1 MVCDRCKMAVA
12 KVLKEKDFTYQTI
25 DLGEVSLVDP
35 PTEEKMVEL
44 KSALLILGF
53 ELIDDKKSKLIEQ
66 IKTEVI
72 KIIHRPDQKIKKNFS
87 MHLVEKIGKDYSSL
101 SSLFS
106 EIEGI
111 TLERYIIHQ
120 KIEKAKELLV
130 YDELSLGQIADQL
143 NYSSIQH
150 LSNQFKKVTG
160 LTPSHFK
167 KMRHPSRKALDKV

>member
-1 MVCDRCKMAVA
+1 MAVA
-12 KVLKEKDFTYQTI
+12 KALEERALAYQTI
-25 DLGEVSLVDP
+25 ELGEVSLADP
-35 PTEEKMVEL
+35 PSKEKIVEL
-44 KSALLILGF
+44 KSALLQLGF
-53 ELIDDKKSKLIEQ
+53 ELIDDKKSKLVEQ
-66 IKTEVI
+66 IKAEVI
-72 KIIHRPDQKIKKNFS
+72 TSIHRSNQNIKKNFS
-87 MHLVEKIGKDYSSL
+87 THLVEKIGKDYSSL

-111 TLERYIIHQ
+111 TLERYIIYQ